1 MADLIIK
8 PSVGTDNKLIIQ
20 NQAGN
25 DVLTTDNS
33 GVTLGTVTAG
43 TLGNAVV
50 NTMYGFKARLNTASG
65 IIGTHNAWQE
75 VGSGT
80 TSFGT
85 GKWTVD
91 RADGTFSVDTGRYT
105 PAKAGFYAI
114 LGSFDWGRLDDAKTL
129 YVTISK
135 NATSDKSGANIL
147 AFERQMGSTTNTGM
161 AISLSGIIE
170 LNGSSDY
177 VSMFWNDSNAG
188 NNTSVQTGT
197 QLSGFYLGV

>member
-1 MADLIIK
+1 MANLIIK
-8 PSVGTDNKLIIQ
+8 SSADNLVLQGSDDSPAITVGAT
-20 NQAGN
+20 G
-25 DVLTTDNS
+25 TTTFAEHS
-33 GVTLGTVTAG
+33 IHK
-43 TLGNAVV
+43 
-50 NTMYGFKARLNTASG
+50 MYGFKARVTTQSG
-65 IIGTHNAWQE
+65 VITTHTWQE

-80 TSFGT
+80 SDFGT

-91 RADGTFSVDTGRYT
+91 RVDGTFSVDTGRYT

-114 LGSFDWGRLDDAKTL
+114 LGTFNWGRLDDTKTL

-135 NATSDKSGANIL
+135 NATTGEAGANIL
-147 AFERQMGSTTNTGM
+147 AFERQMGSTSNMGM

-177 VSMFWNDSNAG
+177 VSMFWEDTQA
-188 NNTSVQTGT
+188 NNTNVPVGT